1 MCSLGGLWWICCYV
15 CLGWF
20 ALRWWFGG
28 VIWFADFGVD
38 VLVWFDWF
46 AWVFRFC
53 FGCYVGWVWF
63 ECLVVGC
70 LMFMIAVG
78 LVRYDA
84 RGTCVWG

>member
-1 MCSLGGLWWICCYV
+1 MVCGGFVVTFAWGGLR
-15 CLGWF
+15 
-20 ALRWWFGG
+20 LRWWFGG
-28 VIWFADFGVD
+28 VIWFADFGVA

-70 LMFMIAVG
+70 LVFMMAVG
-78 LVRYDA
+78 LVRYDG